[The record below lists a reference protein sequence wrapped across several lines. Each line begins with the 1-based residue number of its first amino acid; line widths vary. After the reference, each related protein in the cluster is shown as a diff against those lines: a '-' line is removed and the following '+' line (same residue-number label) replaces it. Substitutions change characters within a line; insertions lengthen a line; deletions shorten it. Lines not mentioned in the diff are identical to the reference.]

1 MAQSTRQPVNSGLAI
16 VMPKAANAKP
26 APKLIE
32 LVRIELDNWSN
43 WVNDTKRGVMTPVQ
57 FLAVVL
63 WILSDEST
71 TDEDEVLIVEG
82 WGKALLDAV
91 ARQIVVALHPV
102 TLLPISNAGKP
113 DNWRLSIM
121 HADQFL
127 ESMPIGFDCRNIL
140 ASWCDEAAGQGAGD
154 ATALTYDQAKKQRK
168 DGRNSAWTR
177 PQIEAVNV
185 EIKRRNREKG
195 LWATV
200 ARELGIK
207 EQTLRSNLKGSS
219 GQTYPGKKSG
229 LALTTANTGLADV
242 WGSSKTA

>member
-91 ARQIVVALHPV
+91 ARRIVVALHPV

-127 ESMPIGFDCRNIL
+127 ESMPIGFECRKAL
-140 ASWCDEAAGQGAGD
+140 ACWCDEAAGQGAGD
-154 ATALTYDQAKKQRK
+154 ATALTYDQAKKQRI
-168 DGRNSAWTR
+168 DGKNSTWTR
-177 PQIEAVNV
+177 PQLEAVNV
-185 EIKRRNREKG
+185 EIKRRNGEKG
-195 LWATV
+195 LWARV
-200 ARELGIK
+200 ALELDIT
-207 EQTLRSNLKGSS
+207 EQTLRSNLKKSS
-219 GQTYPGKKSG
+219 GQTRPGNKSNRTLTAG
-229 LALTTANTGLADV
+229 NVALPAA
-242 WGSSKTA
+242 WGSSNAV